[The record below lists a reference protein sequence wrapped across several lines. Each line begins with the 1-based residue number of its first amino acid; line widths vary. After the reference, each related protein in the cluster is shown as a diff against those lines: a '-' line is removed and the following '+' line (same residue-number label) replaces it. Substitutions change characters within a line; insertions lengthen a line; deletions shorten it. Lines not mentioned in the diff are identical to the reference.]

1 MIKIKGWKSYFLSV
15 FFGLLLISLFVL
27 SLIGF
32 INFSDYDVAFGS
44 VSTDHDNN
52 IGLIYYS
59 SFFAG
64 TLTVFFGY
72 TSYLVP
78 LFFLFFGIKKILNFK
93 THFFLIHLLVF
104 FLGITALDSFLSAL
118 GVNGGV
124 IGSFGLKYLN
134 IEYSKYF
141 QNNFYFNIFLIILF
155 VFSVFAIFYGLTLKN
170 KVIFKILG
178 FTIKIFSLS
187 FRKISFDFIFLH
199 LKNFFKLSGHKKSL
213 NNNFKKY
220 NFFEKKEPGFNSKV
234 KIKNNYIDTTK
245 ENISINGINKYSLP
259 PLSLLKSSQKENY
272 ETKELLR
279 KNFEKGKKLENIL
292 LEYGVEGKI
301 QTHKTGPL
309 ITLFEF
315 IPAPGIKNSKIVSL
329 SDDIARAMSSIST
342 RISSQP
348 GKSTIGIEIP
358 NDEKHSVLLGDLLK
372 DQNFQDEKN
381 SLTLALGKISLE
393 RIYLLI

>member
-1 MIKIKGWKSYFLSV
+1 MIKIKGWRSYSLSV

-32 INFSDYDVAFGS
+32 INFSNYDVSFGS

-72 TSYLVP
+72 TAYLVP

-104 FLGITALDSFLSAL
+104 FLGITALDLFLSAL

-124 IGSFGLKYLN
+124 IGSFELKYLN

-141 QNNFYFNIFLIILF
+141 QNNFYFNMFLIILF
-155 VFSVFAIFYGLTLKN
+155 VFSVFTIFYGLTLKN

-178 FTIKIFSLS
+178 FTLKIFPLS
-187 FRKISFDFIFLH
+187 FRKITFDYIFLH
-199 LKNFFKLSGHKKSL
+199 LKNFFKLSSHEKVL

-234 KIKNNYIDTTK
+234 RIKNNYIGATR
-245 ENISINGINKYSLP
+245 ENNSINGISKYSLP

-272 ETKELLR
+272 DTKELFR
-279 KNFEKGKKLENIL
+279 KNIEKGKKLENIL

-301 QTHKTGPL
+301 QKHKTGPF

-329 SDDIARAMSSIST
+329 SDDIARAMSSVST

-358 NDEKHSVLLGDLLK
+358 NDEKHSV
-372 DQNFQDEKN
+372 
-381 SLTLALGKISLE
+381 ST
-393 RIYLLI
+393 R